1 MANNR
6 KIHEDDDGRV
16 IANMNVDGMPW
27 HIRDGMLRREK
38 EQSTPNRLDFSDL
51 TEDET
56 REIVKGTMK
65 AALLIGSAF
74 MVGIGLFLLFCVFV
88 WFR

>member
-38 EQSTPNRLDFSDL
+38 EQSNPNRLDFSDL